1 MSQKEIDKIIQLAKD
16 RIAQGVTSAKA
27 LETFVKA
34 GILTEKGNLKKA
46 FKGSEEEQQEGQ
58 TQAIS
63 A

>member
-1 MSQKEIDKIIQLAKD
+1 MSQKEIDKIVQLAKD
-16 RIAQGVTSAKA
+16 RIAQGVSTAKA

-46 FKGSEEEQQEGQ
+46 FKTSEEQEGQ
-58 TQAIS
+58 TQAVS